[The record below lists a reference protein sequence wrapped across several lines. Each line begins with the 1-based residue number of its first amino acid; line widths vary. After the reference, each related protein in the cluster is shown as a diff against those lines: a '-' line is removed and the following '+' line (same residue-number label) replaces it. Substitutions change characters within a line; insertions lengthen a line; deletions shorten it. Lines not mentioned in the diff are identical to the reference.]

1 MEKKTHASHS
11 SSLSRRSFLGA
22 ALSGI
27 GLTGAALT
35 IPAKAQSVAGEEFL
49 LADLRGSMDVSSYGV
64 RPGALDNQSVA
75 FQDAVNRAASD
86 GQPLFIPAGDYLVS
100 NIDLP
105 SGLTLVG
112 VPGQS
117 RIRYAGDGHLMFAT
131 GVSNIRLEGLV
142 LDGNNRPLADYA
154 PALLHISTGAN
165 IAIDDC
171 MILGSLKD
179 GVMFDRVAGRIT
191 NSTLTGII
199 GAAFVSNDAQG
210 LSVMDN
216 AVTDCADNGILIHR
230 WSEGRDA
237 TRVTGNRIERIRA
250 ASGGTGPFG
259 NGINVF
265 RADDVLI
272 ANNTIHDCDF
282 SAIRCNAASNM
293 QVVANHCTASGE
305 TALFAEFGFQGAVI
319 ANNIIDD
326 AASGIMVTNFLDGG
340 RMGVVQGNIVRN
352 LTGQSRHPTEE
363 PVYGVGIGAE
373 ADTVI
378 TGNVVENA
386 PHSGIN
392 AGWGPYLRNV
402 IISQNIIRR
411 TPIGTQVSVVDG
423 VGPSIITDNI
433 FEDTP
438 EGAVI
443 GMHWMERVT
452 GDLTQTRE
460 VPDTLTIEGNRTLS

>member
-1 MEKKTHASHS
+1 MEKKQF
-11 SSLSRRSFLGA
+11 LSRRTFLGA
-22 ALSGI
+22 TLAGAGLS
-27 GLTGAALT
+27 LPAS
-35 IPAKAQSVAGEEFL
+35 AKAQTILADQFL
-49 LADLRGSMDVSSYGV
+49 LADLRGTLDVSTYGV
-64 RPGALDNQSVA
+64 RPGALDNQSAA
-75 FQDAVNRAASD
+75 FQEAINRAVSE
-86 GQPLFIPAGDYLVS
+86 GQPLFVPAGDYLVS

-105 SGLTLVG
+105 SGLTMVG

-165 IAIDDC
+165 IAVEDC

-179 GVMFDRVAGRIT
+179 GVMFDRVAGRIDRCT
-191 NSTLTGII
+191 ITGII

-210 LSVMDN
+210 LTVSDN
-216 AVTDCADNGILIHR
+216 VVTDCADNGILIHR

-250 ASGGTGPFG
+250 VSGGTGPFG

-265 RADDVLI
+265 RADEVLI

-293 QVVANHCTASGE
+293 QVVANHCTMAGE
-305 TALFAEFGFQGAVI
+305 TALFAEFGFQGAII

-352 LTGQSRHPTEE
+352 LTGRSRHPTEE
-363 PVYGVGIGAE
+363 PIYGIGIGAE
-373 ADTVI
+373 ADTTI

-402 IISQNIIRR
+402 IISQNVIRR
-411 TPIGTQVSVVDG
+411 TPIGVQVSVVDG
-423 VGPSIITDNI
+423 VGASIITDNI
-433 FEDTP
+433 FDETP
-438 EGAVI
+438 EGAVV
-443 GMHWMERVT
+443 GMRWLEQVT
-452 GDLTQTRE
+452 GDLTKART
-460 VPDTLTIEGNRTLS
+460 VPDTLTIEGNRTLT